1 MIQQGFWLGVRQTWK
16 MKGRYRF
23 YHLSLPAFLNAYH
36 KVPEMDAQAV
46 ANEIGARW
54 FELSSVVE
62 GKVEFLMQKI
72 LRDLLDRNMP
82 EVDTHETNG

>member
-1 MIQQGFWLGVRQTWK
+1 M
-16 MKGRYRF
+16 
-23 YHLSLPAFLNAYH
+23 YHSSLLAFLNAYH
-36 KVPEMDAQAV
+36 KVPEMDAQVV

-54 FELSSVVE
+54 FEISSVVE

-82 EVDTHETNG
+82 EVDIHETNG

>member
-1 MIQQGFWLGVRQTWK
+1 M
-16 MKGRYRF
+16 
-23 YHLSLPAFLNAYH
+23 
-36 KVPEMDAQAV
+36 EAQSV

-54 FELSSVVE
+54 FEISSVVE

>member
-1 MIQQGFWLGVRQTWK
+1 
-16 MKGRYRF
+16 
-23 YHLSLPAFLNAYH
+23 
-36 KVPEMDAQAV
+36 MDAQAV
-46 ANEIGARW
+46 ANEMGARW
-54 FELSSVVE
+54 FEISSVVE